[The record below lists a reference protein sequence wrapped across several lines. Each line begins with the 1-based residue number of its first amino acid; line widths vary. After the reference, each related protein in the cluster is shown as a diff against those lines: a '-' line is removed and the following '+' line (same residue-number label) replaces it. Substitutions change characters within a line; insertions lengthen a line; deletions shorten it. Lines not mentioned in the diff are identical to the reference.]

1 MFSWIAIA
9 AACRAPVIFKRH
21 ALIDILSSFPMSMS
35 KENHPLLVFPDY
47 DMLLPD
53 ADPMIFG
60 PLDDDHALLSPHTW
74 DHPRDYA
81 FNSPV
86 SPIMS
91 DQTMS
96 PRRASDFDIPDASP
110 TSSFY
115 DSVSFD
121 VPSILDLDDSHLS
134 HWLQES
140 QLPGYDPSSSSPIPI
155 RGTQPDP
162 QSPPAFM
169 PYGLTS
175 FSPSDLAAHS
185 LPRSLSPTETSDG
198 GYLSS
203 PGLRLASISP
213 ADTSLRPPQWAS
225 HLWDPS
231 QYSSPTSARPPATR
245 APLCEHPY
253 TAKRQ
258 RFQPRREASTSLVFQ
273 PSSAPSPLQ
282 SPMTRSYS
290 RRAESVSVTEDRD
303 ATIRR
308 KKKSPPLQDEP
319 PKDAKSLQSRMFLI
333 LSVILIL
340 IGYHSSH
347 QVRIETAQISTIRLA
362 TLLYRLDPTPPS
374 NQHSQAQ
381 RRPGCQRS
389 RSRVREANARA
400 ERSTPHFIFV
410 LLLFDTLLQPY
421 KQRSLIL
428 KQAREREN
436 ESYLRSLTPEDIKRE
451 NAFRTA
457 QRKAGRS
464 RKSNL
469 KDPNAPKKPLSAY
482 FMFLQHIRSE
492 PVLVR
497 QIFGDE
503 QETTKQSVLAA
514 AKWRSMTDDERKVCV
529 G

>member
-410 LLLFDTLLQPY
+410 LLLFDTPAAIQTTLVDSEASTRTRKRVLSTVAHT
-421 KQRSLIL
+421 RGH
-428 KQAREREN
+428 QARECFPHR
-436 ESYLRSLTPEDIKRE
+436 P
-451 NAFRTA
+451 A
-457 QRKAGRS
+457 QGGSVSEKQS
-464 RKSNL
+464 
-469 KDPNAPKKPLSAY
+469 
-482 FMFLQHIRSE
+482 QRSE
-492 PVLVR
+492 R
-497 QIFGDE
+497 
-503 QETTKQSVLAA
+503 TKEA
-514 AKWRSMTDDERKVCV
+514 T
-529 G
+529 